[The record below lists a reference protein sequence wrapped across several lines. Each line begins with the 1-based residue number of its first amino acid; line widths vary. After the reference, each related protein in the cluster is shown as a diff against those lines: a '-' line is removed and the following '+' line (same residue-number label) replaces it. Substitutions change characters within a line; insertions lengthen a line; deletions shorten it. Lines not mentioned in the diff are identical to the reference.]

1 MQKVKDYYE
10 VLGVDKNASTEEIK
24 KAYKKLARKHH
35 PDVNKENQKEAEKKF
50 KEISEAYE
58 VLADPEKRSRYD
70 RYGKEGVHFEGG
82 NFTWQDFTHQDD
94 LRDIFGDLFENLGFG
109 TRRGGGGIF
118 GDIFGQTTRRR
129 GTKKVQKPSGE
140 NVRIP
145 LEISL
150 KEASEGTTK
159 KIKIRLFEK
168 CGKCNG
174 KGGTTT
180 TCSRC
185 NGNGEVQVSRSSFF
199 GQMISVS
206 TCPVCRGTGEVVK
219 DACSDCHGEGRV
231 KKEKQISVKI
241 PAGVETGNYIP
252 LRGEGNVGIRGG
264 PKGDLIVEI
273 RVKSDSKFKREGS
286 NLRLRVPI
294 SYKTAIEGGKVT
306 IPTLDGKVKL
316 TIPAGT
322 KSGRIFILKGQGMGY
337 LYRSGKGDLL
347 AEVYIWTPE
356 KVSKKAKDLI
366 KELDKE
372 LGKPP
377 KL

>member
-1 MQKVKDYYE
+1 MPKNNDYYE
-10 VLGVDKNASTEEIK
+10 ILGVKKDASTQEIK
-24 KAYKKLARKHH
+24 RAFKKLARKYH
-35 PDVNKENQKEAEKKF
+35 PDVNKDNQKEAEKKF

-58 VLADPEKRSRYD
+58 VLADPEKRSNYD
-70 RYGKEGVHFEGG
+70 RFGKEGVHFQGR

-94 LRDIFGDLFENLGFG
+94 LRDIFGDLFEGFG
-109 TRRGGGGIF
+109 FGGGGSIF
-118 GDIFGQTTRRR
+118 GNLFGQTTRTRESRR
-129 GTKKVQKPSGE
+129 AHKPSGE
-140 NVRIP
+140 DVRIP

-159 KIKIRLFEK
+159 KIKIRLFETCKK
-168 CGKCNG
+168 CDG

-185 NGNGEVQVSRSSFF
+185 NGNGEVQVTRSSFF
-199 GQMISVS
+199 GQMVSVS
-206 TCPVCRGTGEVVK
+206 TCPVCRGMGEVVK

-231 KKEKQISVKI
+231 KKEKQISVRI

-252 LRGEGNVGIRGG
+252 LRGEGNTGIRGG
-264 PKGDLIVEI
+264 PKGNIIVEI
-273 RVKSDSKFKREGS
+273 RVKPDSNFKREGS
-286 NLRLRVPI
+286 NLRLKVPI
-294 SYKTAIEGGKVT
+294 SYKMAIEGGKVT
-306 IPTLDGKVKL
+306 IPTLNGKAKL

-322 KSGRIFILKGQGMGY
+322 KSGRVFVLKSQGMGN
-337 LYRSGKGDLL
+337 LYGIGKGDLL
-347 AEVYIWTPE
+347 AEAYIWTPD
-356 KVSKKAKDLI
+356 KISKKGKELL

>member
-1 MQKVKDYYE
+1 MPKNNDYYE
-10 VLGVDKNASTEEIK
+10 TLGVSKSATTQEIK
-24 KAYKKLARKHH
+24 KAFKKLARKYH
-35 PDVNKENQKEAEKKF
+35 PDVNKDNQKEAEKKF

-58 VLADPEKRSRYD
+58 VLADPEKRANYD
-70 RYGKEGVHFEGG
+70 RFGKEGVHFQGR

-94 LRDIFGDLFENLGFG
+94 LRDIFGDLFEGFG
-109 TRRGGGGIF
+109 LGGNGSIF
-118 GDIFGQTTRRR
+118 GDLFGQTRRTGR
-129 GTKKVQKPSGE
+129 SRRVHKPSGE
-140 NVRIP
+140 DVRIP

-150 KEASEGTTK
+150 KEASEGTSK

-168 CGKCNG
+168 CGKCDG

-185 NGNGEVQVSRSSFF
+185 NGNGEVQVTRSSFF
-199 GQMISVS
+199 GQMVSVS
-206 TCPVCRGTGEVVK
+206 TCPVCRGIGEVIK

-231 KKEKQISVKI
+231 KKEKQISVRI

-252 LRGEGNVGIRGG
+252 LRGEGNTGIRGG
-264 PKGDLIVEI
+264 PKGNIIVEI
-273 RVKSDSKFKREGS
+273 RVKQDPKFKREGS
-286 NLRLRVPI
+286 NLKIKVPI
-294 SYKTAIEGGKVT
+294 SYKMAIEGGKVT
-306 IPTLDGKVKL
+306 IPTLNGKVKL

-322 KSGRIFILKGQGMGY
+322 KSGRVFILKSQGMGN
-337 LYRSGKGDLL
+337 LYGMGKGDLL
-347 AEVYIWTPE
+347 AEAYIWTPD
-356 KVSKKAKDLI
+356 KISKKGKELL

>member
-1 MQKVKDYYE
+1 MPKNNDYYE
-10 VLGVDKNASTEEIK
+10 TLGVSKSATTQEIK
-24 KAYKKLARKHH
+24 RAFKKLARKYH
-35 PDVNKENQKEAEKKF
+35 PDVNKDNPKEAEKKF

-58 VLADPEKRSRYD
+58 VLADPEKRSNYD
-70 RYGKEGVHFEGG
+70 RFGKEGVHFQGR

-94 LRDIFGDLFENLGFG
+94 LRDIFGDIFENFGFG
-109 TRRGGGGIF
+109 GSGGIF
-118 GDIFGQTTRRR
+118 GDLFGQTTRTRGSRR
-129 GTKKVQKPSGE
+129 VYKPSGE
-140 NVRIP
+140 GVRIP

-150 KEASEGTTK
+150 KEASEGTGK

-185 NGNGEVQVSRSSFF
+185 NGNGEVQVTRQSFF
-199 GQMISVS
+199 GQMVSVS
-206 TCPVCRGTGEVVK
+206 TCPVCRGMGEVVK
-219 DACSDCHGEGRV
+219 DACSDCHGEGRI
-231 KKEKQISVKI
+231 KKEKQISVRI

-252 LRGEGNVGIRGG
+252 LRGEGNTGIRGG
-264 PKGDLIVEI
+264 PKGNIIVEI
-273 RVKSDSKFKREGS
+273 RVKADSRFKREGS
-286 NLRLRVPI
+286 NLKIKVPI
-294 SYKTAIEGGKVT
+294 SYQMAIEGGKVT
-306 IPTLDGKVKL
+306 IPTLNGKVKL

-322 KSGRIFILKGQGMGY
+322 KSGRIFVLKNQGMGN
-337 LYRSGKGDLL
+337 LYGMGKGDLL
-347 AEVYIWTPE
+347 AEVHIWTPD
-356 KVSKKAKDLI
+356 KVSKKAKDLL